1 MSFRPVRRLIKSK
14 PTLEGAGVHL
24 RRAFG
29 FGDITDFDSFLLL
42 DELRSSI
49 PEDYMSGSHGIPAVA
64 SKRSAMCPLERLSRR
79 QPRESLGRLVTGDIQ
94 WTTAGKR
101 DHSSA
106 EA

>member
-1 MSFRPVRRLIKSK
+1 MSFRPVIKSK

-24 RRAFG
+24 RRALSFG
-29 FGDITDFDSFLLL
+29 HTTEFDPFLLL

-79 QPRESLGRLVTGDIQ
+79 QPGESLGRLVTGDIQ

-101 DHSSA
+101 DNSSA